1 MNTEHLIKMAN
12 QIGSFFAT
20 MPDREQAVADLAT
33 HLKRF
38 WEPRMRKAF
47 LAHIEQTQ
55 GEGLDP
61 IVLEAVSKHMQQ
73 LVA

>member
-12 QIGSFFAT
+12 QIGSFFST
-20 MPDREQAVADLAT
+20 MPDHEQAVADLAS

-55 GEGLDP
+55 GEGVDP

-73 LVA
+73 LAA

>member
-12 QIGSFFAT
+12 QIGSFFST
-20 MPDREQAVADLAT
+20 MPDREQAVADLAS

-47 LAHIEQTQ
+47 LDYIDRTQ

-61 IVLEAVSKHMQQ
+61 IVLEAVHKHMQQ
-73 LVA
+73 QAV

>member
-1 MNTEHLIKMAN
+1 MNIENLIKMAN
-12 QIGSFFAT
+12 QIGAFFST
-20 MPDREQAVADLAT
+20 MPDREQALADFT
-33 HLKRF
+33 MHLKRS

-61 IVLEAVSKHMQQ
+61 IVLEAMRKHKQQ
-73 LVA
+73 LAV

>member
-12 QIGSFFAT
+12 QIGSFFFT
-20 MPDREQAVADLAT
+20 MPDREQAVADLAS

-38 WEPRMRKAF
+38 WEPRMRRAF

-55 GEGLDP
+55 GAGVDP

-73 LVA
+73 LAA

>member
-12 QIGSFFAT
+12 QIGSFFST
-20 MPDREQAVADLAT
+20 MPDREQAMADLAT

-61 IVLEAVSKHMQQ
+61 IVLEAVNRHLQQ
-73 LVA
+73 LAV